1 MTEENRGGGFVCCDF
16 ALRSLLAVGGRM
28 DGWMVVEISLSPFI
42 EKDNKYREIVK
53 WSNYRHLE
61 TENTYITPS
70 TPALPSSARCCLQWQ
85 LQEELN
91 NGQLKLIHRPK
102 AMDCLFSVVRGK
114 KLQEIDTLRDDI
126 TSSASTATEAKTKIR
141 LAYVEREGWKDCVA
155 PCKYAHG

>member
-1 MTEENRGGGFVCCDF
+1 
-16 ALRSLLAVGGRM
+16 M
-28 DGWMVVEISLSPFI
+28 DGCRSWQIVSTNLSSCTGKSLSGQI
-42 EKDNKYREIVK
+42 IDIWRQ
-53 WSNYRHLE
+53 R
-61 TENTYITPS
+61 TTYITPS

-126 TSSASTATEAKTKIR
+126 TTSASTATEAKTKIR
-141 LAYVEREGWKDCVA
+141 LAYVEREDWKDCVA